1 MAAALTA
8 LATGGVSTA
17 TQVSDSERGQGSP
30 QGTTA
35 AVKHLEFG
43 RHTSPYS
50 EAIFTACSDR
60 Y

>member
-1 MAAALTA
+1 MATALTA
-8 LATGGVSTA
+8 LVTSGVGTA
-17 TQVSDSERGQGSP
+17 TQVSDAERGQGSP

-35 AVKHLEFG
+35 TVKHLEFG
-43 RHTSPYS
+43 GHTSPYS